1 MNSWCFKHSICSLKM
16 SISGSL
22 PVKIPPVHFEKTLT
36 DSDRPKPGQN
46 LENLEPDNDQEK
58 LENIRTD

>member
-1 MNSWCFKHSICSLKM
+1 M